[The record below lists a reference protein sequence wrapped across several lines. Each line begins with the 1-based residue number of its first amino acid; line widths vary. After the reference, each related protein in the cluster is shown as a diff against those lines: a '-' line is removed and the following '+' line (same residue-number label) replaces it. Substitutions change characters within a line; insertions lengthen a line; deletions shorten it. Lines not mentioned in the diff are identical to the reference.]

1 MRRVTLMLAAMALLV
16 GLFAAAAYAATITGT
31 PQPETLLESNRGDT
45 ISAFRGND
53 RIDAGVW
60 QNINDTDVAWGNR
73 GADYIRVD
81 DGDGLDTAT
90 GGPGNDVCF
99 GDPDDVLRCE
109 TENQ

>member
-53 RIDAGVW
+53 LIRAGFYG
-60 QNINDTDVAWGNR
+60 NETDVAWGNR
-73 GADYIRVD
+73 GSDEIRVR

-99 GDPDDVLRCE
+99 GDPGDVLRCE

>member
-31 PQPETLLESNRGDT
+31 PQPEALLESSRGDT

-53 RIDAGVW
+53 LIRAGFYS
-60 QNINDTDVAWGNR
+60 NETDVAWGNR
-73 GADYIRVD
+73 GADEIRVVD
-81 DGDGLDTAT
+81 RDGLDTAT

-99 GDPDDVLRCE
+99 GDPGDVLSCE